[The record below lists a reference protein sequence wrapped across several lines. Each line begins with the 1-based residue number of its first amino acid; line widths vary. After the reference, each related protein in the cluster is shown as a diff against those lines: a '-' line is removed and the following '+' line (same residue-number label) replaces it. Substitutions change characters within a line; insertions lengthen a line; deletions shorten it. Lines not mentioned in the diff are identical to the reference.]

1 MNWLKRKLRNWIF
14 DESSSRNTIKAA
26 RAIEIDTSNGLS
38 SRGMNFTF
46 YTANGGSIVEIRNYD
61 RKSDENR
68 YTLHIIASDE
78 DLGQQLAQIITFE
91 MLKT

>member
-14 DESSSRNTIKAA
+14 DEPGNKIKAA
-26 RAIEIDTSNGLS
+26 RPIEIDTSHGLC

-61 RKSDENR
+61 RKTDENK
-68 YTLHIIASDE
+68 YILHIIKSDE